1 MLVDRTLVA
10 RDAPHV
16 QVIAREFSMSPILAS
31 AWTEMTL
38 AQPHGVET
46 VHATLERCVH
56 HADAC
61 GDSKEAA
68 EYRTALRGFD
78 SLASHGLAPPSAAR
92 TAERKADRDAG
103 KAVILR
109 IDPRLMAGPVGTS
122 GQTPAKDPGA
132 RLH

>member
-10 RDAPHV
+10 RDSPHV
-16 QVIAREFSMSPILAS
+16 KVIAREYSMSPILAS

-38 AQPHGVET
+38 AQPHGVEM
-46 VHATLERCVH
+46 VHDTLERCVH

-68 EYRTALRGFD
+68 EYRTALRRFD
-78 SLASHGLAPPSAAR
+78 AQASHGLAQPPAAQ
-92 TAERKADRDAG
+92 TAERKGDGDTG
-103 KAVILR
+103 KAVILK
-109 IDPRLMAGPVGTS
+109 IDPRLMAGPLGAS
-122 GQTPAKDPGA
+122 GQAPAKDPGA